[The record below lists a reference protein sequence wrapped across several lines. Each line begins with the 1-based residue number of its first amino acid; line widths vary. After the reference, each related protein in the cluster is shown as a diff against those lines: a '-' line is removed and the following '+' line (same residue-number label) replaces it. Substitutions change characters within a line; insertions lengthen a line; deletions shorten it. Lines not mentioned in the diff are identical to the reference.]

1 MANQTAELSKHTEAA
16 NEDIATSTPPDPEIS
31 IKNVNAKTSVLQITG
46 WKIQKLLQS
55 MHMLKK
61 LHKLKKTAPSKK
73 SCTDT
78 SGSQYSPRAQLV
90 LWITLSQPGL
100 LKKEALIG
108 SMTHKMTPTLQDSP
122 RVTIQIFRKRNKFS
136 MSHYRLVDWGRGR
149 ISH

>member
-16 NEDIATSTPPDPEIS
+16 NEDIATSTSPDPEIS

-73 SCTDT
+73 VAPTQAD
-78 SGSQYSPRAQLV
+78 
-90 LWITLSQPGL
+90 LS
-100 LKKEALIG
+100 I
-108 SMTHKMTPTLQDSP
+108 LQELNW
-122 RVTIQIFRKRNKFS
+122 FFE
-136 MSHYRLVDWGRGR
+136 
-149 ISH
+149 